1 MNHLITHKHRES
13 SYLRAYKA
21 HLHLSRTLYKSTLFM
36 QNKPNLLDAQMN
48 VNTVIT
54 MNYEQITMNNAN
66 KNKPNSNPNK
76 PNFKR
81 GTYTVLRS
89 VAQEAAD
96 TIIFNLFLLTP
107 VNSIVILVFLLY

>member
-1 MNHLITHKHRES
+1 
-13 SYLRAYKA
+13 
-21 HLHLSRTLYKSTLFM
+21 
-36 QNKPNLLDAQMN
+36 MN

-54 MNYEQITMNNAN
+54 KDYENERLRRRR